1 MRSKVALALVLASLI
16 PATPGMSAG
25 RHVYRPEP
33 SPPKDCTKVNGRNGY
48 YGNPWC
54 TEAEQRQWDRYDA
67 ARFRIPRVGRSD
79 SFPPRR
85 EPSD

>member
-1 MRSKVALALVLASLI
+1 MGMRSKVALTLVLGSLI

-33 SPPKDCTKVNGRNGY
+33 SPPKDCTKLNGRNGY

-67 ARFRIPRVGRSD
+67 AGGSYRSVPLEEIRNLAA
-79 SFPPRR
+79 S
-85 EPSD
+85 